1 MANSWE
7 TALKNHH
14 NSGFSLVEL
23 AIVLI
28 VIGLIIGGVL
38 KGRELIESARL
49 KSVLTQLNEYRVAT
63 GTFMDMFD
71 ALPGDFSQA
80 KDYIGAHLVDGKG
93 NGIIDGEGLKRDDEA
108 GQFWAHLAGAG
119 LIPMPG
125 EASGAALHFD
135 KGAPSSRIGGGITVT
150 YKDGK
155 HWFVLGAENG
165 NKGTNALLTP
175 LQAMSLDKK
184 IDNGLPSSGKVIS
197 EDGDDVAVGSCVTA
211 AGKYNT
217 QNTAAACVMYFQ
229 F

>member
-1 MANSWE
+1 MKNSVE
-7 TALKNHH
+7 SRLKNNH

-71 ALPGDFSQA
+71 ALPGDYGEASS
-80 KDYIGAHLVDGKG
+80 YIDANLKNG
-93 NGIIDGEGLKRDDEA
+93 NGNGSIDGEGLEKDSEA

-119 LIPMPG
+119 LIPQPG
-125 EASGAALHFD
+125 KTGGAAFGFD
-135 KGAPSSRIGGGITVT
+135 KGVPSARIGGGITV
-150 YKDGK
+150 KFENGK

-165 NKGTNALLTP
+165 KNGDGALLTP
-175 LQAMSLDKK
+175 QQAMSLDKK
-184 IDNGLPSSGKVIS
+184 IDNGLPDNGKVIS
-197 EDGDDVAVGSCVTA
+197 KDGTNVPAGSCVTPG
-211 AGKYNT
+211 GKYNT
-217 QNTAAACVMYFQ
+217 QNKAPACAMFFQ

>member
-1 MANSWE
+1 
-7 TALKNHH
+7 LKNHH

-71 ALPGDFSQA
+71 ALPGDFA
-80 KDYIGAHLVDGKG
+80 GARDYISDNLKNGNGDGKIDG
-93 NGIIDGEGLKRDDEA
+93 NGLERDSEA

-119 LIPMPG
+119 LIPAPG
-125 EASGAALHFD
+125 EATGAALHFD
-135 KGAPSSRIGGGITVT
+135 KGAPSARIGGGITVA
-150 YKDGK
+150 YEDGK
-155 HWFVLGAENG
+155 HWFVLGGENG
-165 NKGTNALLTP
+165 PHGNKALLTP
-175 LQAMSLDKK
+175 QQAMSLDKK
-184 IDNGLPSSGKVIS
+184 IDNGLPNNGKVLS
-197 EDGDDVAVGSCVTA
+197 RDGADVPANSCVTA
-211 AGKYNT
+211 DGKYNT
-217 QNTAAACVMYFQ
+217 KNQAPACIMYFQ

>member
-1 MANSWE
+1 
-7 TALKNHH
+7 LKNNH

-71 ALPGDFSQA
+71 ALPGNYSEA
-80 KDYIGAHLVDGKG
+80 KEYIHKDLLNGTG
-93 NGIIDGEGLKRDDEA
+93 NGQIDGDGLAQNKEA
-108 GQFWAHLAGAG
+108 GQFWAHLAAAG
-119 LIPMPG
+119 LIPKPG
-125 EASGAALHFD
+125 DTNGALHFD
-135 KGAPSSRIGGGITVT
+135 KGAPSARIGGGITVK
-150 YKDGK
+150 YEEGK

-165 NKGTNALLTP
+165 QKGDGALLTP
-175 LQAMSLDKK
+175 QQAMSLDKK
-184 IDNGLPSSGKVIS
+184 IDNGLPTTGKVIS
-197 EDGDDVAVGSCVTA
+197 KDGAGLPANSCVTRDN
-211 AGKYNT
+211 KYNT
-217 QNTAAACVMYFQ
+217 QNQKPACVMYFQ

>member
-1 MANSWE
+1 M
-7 TALKNHH
+7 KNNH

-71 ALPGDFSQA
+71 ALPGDFVGA
-80 KDYIGAHLVDGKG
+80 KDYIGESLKNGNGDGK
-93 NGIIDGEGLKRDDEA
+93 IDGDGLNSGNEA

-119 LIPMPG
+119 LIPEPG
-125 EASGAALHFD
+125 IPEGTTLRFD
-135 KGAPSSRIGGGITVT
+135 RGAPSARIGGGITVI

-155 HWFVLGAENG
+155 HWFLLGGENG
-165 NKGTNALLTP
+165 PRGDRALLTP
-175 LQAMSLDKK
+175 QQAMSLDKK
-184 IDNGLPSSGKVIS
+184 IDNGLPTMGKVLS
-197 EDGDDVAVGSCVTA
+197 EDGKGVPKHSCVTA
-211 AGKYNT
+211 DGKYNT
-217 QNTAAACVMYFQ
+217 KNSEPACIMYFQ

>member
-1 MANSWE
+1 M
-7 TALKNHH
+7 KNHH

-71 ALPGDFSQA
+71 ALPGDFAGA
-80 KDYIGAHLVDGKG
+80 KEYIGENLVSGKG
-93 NGIIDGEGLKRDDEA
+93 NGKIDGKGLERDSEA

-125 EASGAALHFD
+125 EPEGATLQFD
-135 KGAPSSRIGGGITVT
+135 KGAPSARIGGGITVEF
-150 YKDGK
+150 KDGK
-155 HWFVLGAENG
+155 HWFVLGSENG
-165 NKGTNALLTP
+165 PQGTKALLTP
-175 LQAMSLDKK
+175 QQAMSLDKK
-184 IDNGLPSSGKVIS
+184 IDNGLPTTGKVRS
-197 EDGDDVAVGSCVTA
+197 EDGAGLPANSCVTA
-211 AGKYNT
+211 DGKYNT
-217 QNTAAACVMYFQ
+217 KNQEPACIMYFQ